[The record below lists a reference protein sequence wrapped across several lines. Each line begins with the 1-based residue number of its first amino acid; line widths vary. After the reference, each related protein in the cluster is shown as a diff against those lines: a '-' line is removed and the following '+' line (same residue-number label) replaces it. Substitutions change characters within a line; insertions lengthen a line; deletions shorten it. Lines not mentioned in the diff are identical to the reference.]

1 MCNPGHAI
9 RTDRSQVGF
18 KIGEHDGKVTEHAGR
33 LAKLMCD
40 VAQTKVTT
48 NLWGERW
55 SPLHNIDRQPYDGAM
70 EHVVI
75 AKVTASGQL
84 SLPAPVRRRWATSR
98 VAIAD
103 EGDRVVVR
111 PVPDDPIKAA
121 CGSLAGR
128 GGRTEPIRARA
139 RWEDTAAERRRRR
152 V

>member
-1 MCNPGHAI
+1 M
-9 RTDRSQVGF
+9 RT
-18 KIGEHDGKVTEHAGR
+18 A
-33 LAKLMCD
+33 LY
-40 VAQTKVTT
+40 
-48 NLWGERW
+48 
-55 SPLHNIDRQPYDGAM
+55 NIDRRPYDGAM

-128 GGRTEPIRARA
+128 GGRTEQVRART
-139 RWEDTAAERRRRR
+139 RREETAAERRRRR